1 MSKLSVKPLFPRK
14 YSCPVCQAQFSSL
27 AVRSSSVYVEEK
39 EPDFHTVYKGDSPV
53 HYSIIVC
60 PTCSYAASTGTFNKE
75 ITEEKLPALAAALYK
90 LRPSDGPFFS
100 GPRDSASALA
110 SFQFAIRSAQL
121 KQVPVG
127 ELAGLVLGASW
138 MARETGAAELE
149 NTYAQEA
156 LKLYVEAYNR
166 DARNV
171 GNLKDIEATYL
182 IGELYRRN
190 GDFREAVSWFNKV
203 VFHRDIKGYP
213 HLEKMAR
220 DQWILTR
227 ELAAGQ
233 DGLDQTDPA
242 EEPPI
247 TATPENHTPPA
258 AAAPEL
264 PKKQRRATMQM
275 PLNLYQ
281 DQLDWLSQIVNRG
294 YDYSRSLV
302 SKEQVVRALLDAV
315 MESAGNLPAEFSS
328 EEELKECFRQQIAPS
343 SGS

>member
-1 MSKLSVKPLFPRK
+1 MSVNPLFPRK
-14 YSCPVCQAQFSSL
+14 FCCPVCQAEFSSL
-27 AVRSSSVYVEEK
+27 AVRSSSVYVEKK

-60 PTCSYAASTGTFNKE
+60 PTCFYAASTGTFNKE
-75 ITEEKLPALAAALYK
+75 IAADKLPGITAALYR
-90 LRPSDGPFFS
+90 LRPLDSPNLS

-121 KQVPVG
+121 KQVPAG

-138 MARETGAAELE
+138 MARETDATELE
-149 NTYAQEA
+149 ETYAQEA
-156 LKLYVEAYNR
+156 LKLYIEAYNR

-190 GDFREAVSWFNKV
+190 GDYREAISWFNKV
-203 VFHRDIKGYP
+203 VFHRDIKKYP
-213 HLEKMAR
+213 HLENMAR
-220 DQWILTR
+220 DQWSLTR

-233 DGLDQTDPA
+233 GGLDQP
-242 EEPPI
+242 EPPGEASETPI
-247 TATPENHTPPA
+247 RENPAPSTAATPEP
-258 AAAPEL
+258 L
-264 PKKQRRATMQM
+264 KKQRRSTMQM

-281 DQLDWLSQIVNRG
+281 DQLDWLSQIVNQG
-294 YDYSRSLV
+294 YDHSRSLV

-315 MESAGNLPAEFSS
+315 MEITVDLPKEFSN
-328 EEELKECFRQQIAPS
+328 EEQLKECFCQWITERGHTS
-343 SGS
+343 TR